1 MKKIEIL
8 VVEDEPKLA
17 QTISDFLRIQN
28 YEVETALTG
37 NKALEYFCQNKQKV
51 DLILLDLMLPDISGY
66 TVLKEIR
73 KISEVPVIILSAR
86 SAVADQMSG
95 FEKGADDYITKPF
108 TLALVKMHIEAVL
121 KRAGKL
127 RTMVEYNDLQA
138 DVNAQLLF
146 YKEQHIP
153 TTRKEFDLMVYF
165 MEHPGIVLPRD
176 TILNAVWEYDYTG
189 DVRTIDTLVKQLRKK
204 WEKAAIISGLFTA
217 LATSSGRTSM
227 KIKKDFWRDGKA
239 LWIQIIAFAV
249 AVMLYSVC
257 CYPIYTSSKARIMRQ
272 LYEDIHDMDLEE
284 LSEDDEE
291 TLGDYQKE
299 KFETVIA
306 NENYEQIYTS
316 RSSLKTTHARK
327 YIENKIAQYTEEGT
341 LEQRRM
347 ESRHILMFRGKII
360 QDGHTFYVYLR
371 KDVQSVLEVIEG
383 TRLYLAIV
391 LLLMVGLSY
400 FLEKKSKASTEKKAK
415 QSDYQLL
422 ESQREFVAN
431 ISHELKTPLAVVS
444 SQVEM
449 LEIAGDKIDRSY
461 YYSSI
466 HEELDKMSRM
476 VGELLDFSMLD
487 NQMSSMEM
495 SRVNVSEMIEYLLL
509 RYDAMFRKNE
519 IKVEQE
525 IEKNC
530 FAYGNRMYLER
541 AVNNYLMNAFQHT
554 EQGKRIRIT
563 LKKEKKQIRMEVYN
577 DGERIKEEQME
588 HIWDSFYTTSQKKK
602 PVTSENEV
610 RNIGLGLFVVRKIV
624 NKHKGSCG
632 VQNMENGVL
641 FWLQLPEIRDL
652 GK

>member
-1 MKKIEIL
+1 
-8 VVEDEPKLA
+8 
-17 QTISDFLRIQN
+17 
-28 YEVETALTG
+28 
-37 NKALEYFCQNKQKV
+37 
-51 DLILLDLMLPDISGY
+51 
-66 TVLKEIR
+66 
-73 KISEVPVIILSAR
+73 
-86 SAVADQMSG
+86 
-95 FEKGADDYITKPF
+95 
-108 TLALVKMHIEAVL
+108 
-121 KRAGKL
+121 
-127 RTMVEYNDLQA
+127 
-138 DVNAQLLF
+138 
-146 YKEQHIP
+146 
-153 TTRKEFDLMVYF
+153 
-165 MEHPGIVLPRD
+165 
-176 TILNAVWEYDYTG
+176 
-189 DVRTIDTLVKQLRKK
+189 
-204 WEKAAIISGLFTA
+204 
-217 LATSSGRTSM
+217 M
-227 KIKKDFWRDGKA
+227 KIKKNFWRAGKA

-383 TRLYLAIV
+383 TRLYLAVV

-400 FLEKKSKASTEKKAK
+400 FLEKMSKASTEKKAK

-577 DGERIKEEQME
+577 DGAQIKEEQME
-588 HIWDSFYTTSQKKK
+588 HIWDSFYTTSQEKK

-624 NKHKGSCG
+624 DKHKGSCG
-632 VQNMENGVL
+632 AKNMENGVL

>member
-1 MKKIEIL
+1 ML
-8 VVEDEPKLA
+8 VVKKFGGSSVADKE
-17 QTISDFLRIQN
+17 RIFNVARRCAEEYQM
-28 YEVETALTG
+28 G
-37 NKALEYFCQNKQKV
+37 N
-51 DLILLDLMLPDISGY
+51 D
-66 TVLKEIR
+66 
-73 KISEVPVIILSAR
+73 VIVVLSAMGDTTDELLEKAAEINPYPSKR
-86 SAVADQMSG
+86 ELDMLLTTGEQVSVALM
-95 FEKGADDYITKPF
+95 AM
-108 TLALVKMHIEAVL
+108 ALQFLNVPAISLNAFQVKMHSTARNGNARF
-121 KRAGKL
+121 KRVDTDRITHELENRKIVIVTGF
-127 RTMVEYNDLQA
+127 QG
-138 DVNAQLLF
+138 VNH
-146 YKEQHIP
+146 Y
-153 TTRKEFDLMVYF
+153 
-165 MEHPGIVLPRD
+165 G
-176 TILNAVWEYDYTG
+176 DYTTLG
-189 DVRTIDTLVKQLRKK
+189 RGGSDTTAVALAAAMHADKCEIYTDVDGVYTADPRVVPNARKI
-204 WEKAAIISGLFTA
+204 EEITYDEMLE
-217 LATSSGRTSM
+217 LATSGAKVLHNRSVEM
-227 KIKKDFWRDGKA
+227 AKKYG
-239 LWIQIIAFAV
+239 V
-249 AVMLYSVC
+249 
-257 CYPIYTSSKARIMRQ
+257 
-272 LYEDIHDMDLEE
+272 E
-284 LSEDDEE
+284 L
-291 TLGDYQKE
+291 
-299 KFETVIA
+299 VV
-306 NENYEQIYTS
+306 
-316 RSSLKTTHARK
+316 RSSL
-327 YIENKIAQYTEEGT
+327 NTEEGT

-383 TRLYLAIV
+383 TRLYLAVV

-400 FLEKKSKASTEKKAK
+400 FLEKMSKASTEKKAK

-577 DGERIKEEQME
+577 DGAQIKEEQME

-624 NKHKGSCG
+624 DKHKGSCG
-632 VQNMENGVL
+632 AQNLENGVM

>member
-1 MKKIEIL
+1 
-8 VVEDEPKLA
+8 
-17 QTISDFLRIQN
+17 
-28 YEVETALTG
+28 
-37 NKALEYFCQNKQKV
+37 
-51 DLILLDLMLPDISGY
+51 
-66 TVLKEIR
+66 
-73 KISEVPVIILSAR
+73 
-86 SAVADQMSG
+86 
-95 FEKGADDYITKPF
+95 
-108 TLALVKMHIEAVL
+108 
-121 KRAGKL
+121 
-127 RTMVEYNDLQA
+127 
-138 DVNAQLLF
+138 
-146 YKEQHIP
+146 
-153 TTRKEFDLMVYF
+153 
-165 MEHPGIVLPRD
+165 
-176 TILNAVWEYDYTG
+176 
-189 DVRTIDTLVKQLRKK
+189 
-204 WEKAAIISGLFTA
+204 
-217 LATSSGRTSM
+217 M

-239 LWIQIIAFAV
+239 LWIQIIAFAL
-249 AVMLYSVC
+249 AVILYSVC
-257 CYPIYTSSKARIMRQ
+257 CYPIYTSSKVRIMRQ

-299 KFETVIA
+299 KFETIIA

-316 RSSLKTTHARK
+316 RSSLKTTHSRK
-327 YIENKIAQYTEEGT
+327 YIENRITQYTEEGT
-341 LEQRRM
+341 LEQRNM

-563 LKKEKKQIRMEVYN
+563 LKKRKSRYVWKSTTMESRLKKSRWSISGTV
-577 DGERIKEEQME
+577 
-588 HIWDSFYTTSQKKK
+588 FT
-602 PVTSENEV
+602 
-610 RNIGLGLFVVRKIV
+610 
-624 NKHKGSCG
+624 
-632 VQNMENGVL
+632 
-641 FWLQLPEIRDL
+641 QLPRRRNQSHLRMKYVTLVLDFLWSERS
-652 GK
+652 